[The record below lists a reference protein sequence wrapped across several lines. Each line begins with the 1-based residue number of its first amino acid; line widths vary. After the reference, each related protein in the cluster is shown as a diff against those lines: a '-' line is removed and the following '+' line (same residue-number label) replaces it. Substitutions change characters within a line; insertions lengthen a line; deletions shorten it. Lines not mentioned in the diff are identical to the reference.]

1 MYEQRTQELIPR
13 SRFLSRL
20 IFHVSLAILIVLAS
34 LGLGIIGYRQTEGL
48 SWIDSLLNAAMILG
62 GMGPVNQLQ
71 TTSGKFFASFYA
83 IFSGIIFLV
92 SAGVILAPVFHRIL
106 HYFHLET
113 DSRISEQEDN

>member
-1 MYEQRTQELIPR
+1 MYEQRIQELIPR
-13 SRFLSRL
+13 SRFISRL
-20 IFHVSLAILIVLAS
+20 IFHASLAILIVLVS
-34 LGLGIIGYRQTEGL
+34 LGLGIFGYRQTEGL

-71 TTSGKFFASFYA
+71 TTSGKLFASFYA

-92 SAGVILAPVFHRIL
+92 AAGVIFAPVYHRIL

-113 DSRISEQEDN
+113 DSRTSESENN